1 MASYEDVMKERY
13 AKYANS
19 GDFNLGGEQP
29 AEQAPAAP
37 VAPPAK
43 EMTATEKGSGA
54 AMKTAAAG
62 GGAMDILNQGLVA
75 SGNPYAM
82 AAGLGL
88 SAANS
93 IVQGRNQRAQDAY
106 KAEVDKINKRQE
118 AINRMAMIG
127 QGLRA

>member
-1 MASYEDVMKERY
+1 MDYNELMKERY

-29 AEQAPAAP
+29 DEEAPAAP

-62 GGAMDILNQGLVA
+62 GGAMDILQQGLMA
-75 SGNPYAM
+75 SGHPGGM

-88 SAANS
+88 SAANA

-106 KAEVDKINKRQE
+106 QAEIKKINERQD

-127 QGLRA
+127 QGLKA